1 MLSPHKRDYAAEVG
15 GAGGGAGE
23 GRRRTY
29 RDYPHSKSARAS
41 CPGEDIELLF
51 RCKERALGW
60 DPEVPVLF

>member
-15 GAGGGAGE
+15 AWGGAGE

-29 RDYPHSKSARAS
+29 HDYHHPKSARAS
-41 CPGEDIELLF
+41 YPGQDIELLF